1 MLLIKR
7 KVSLIL
13 VKDPTDRL
21 EDTEVSAKAG
31 YSINITEEKS
41 GNLSGSTLRWKQKIF
56 VG

>member
-1 MLLIKR
+1 M
-7 KVSLIL
+7 SLIL